1 MLNQIVPTATEAN
14 FSGLFLKNYL
24 EYIEDFPGIIQEFY
38 FRKDFSQFF
47 FADDIMRILSIC
59 RELDIKTNSKNF
71 HNHLNWFLIH

>member
-24 EYIEDFPGIIQEFY
+24 EYIEDFPGEKMSSSIEENEFWWNLT
-38 FRKDFSQFF
+38 

-59 RELDIKTNSKNF
+59 RELDIKTNSELLK
-71 HNHLNWFLIH
+71 